1 MVNFFGRQRLP
12 QRHLCG
18 TAPIKMCRHGRHT
31 FVFHA
36 PEGRASY
43 TAGVLHALKAC
54 FICGA
59 LRRKKAPR
67 RALFILTLPSST
79 APRHRTRA
87 ASPLRHAPIKMCRHG
102 RHTFVFHA
110 PEGRASYTA
119 GVLHA
124 LKACFICGALRRKK
138 APRRA
143 LFILTLPS
151 STAPRH
157 RTRAASPAWNQGTC

>member
-1 MVNFFGRQRLP
+1 MVNFFGQQRLP

-54 FICGA
+54 FVCGA

-67 RALFILTLPSST
+67 RALFYYSPGQSCFFRSITTTRLPSQIMHIFVNSTVSVLAIMLRLLHQKSKTDFQCSPHQKLLQPFDTLPW
-79 APRHRTRA
+79 REYG
-87 ASPLRHAPIKMCRHG
+87 HAK
-102 RHTFVFHA
+102 
-110 PEGRASYTA
+110 
-119 GVLHA
+119 
-124 LKACFICGALRRKK
+124 
-138 APRRA
+138 
-143 LFILTLPS
+143 
-151 STAPRH
+151 
-157 RTRAASPAWNQGTC
+157 